1 MPYEAEL
8 AANMAGAYLRA
19 AGSTIDDAGG
29 NGDGLV
35 GPGET
40 VDVALSIRNLG
51 TADAPSVEASVS
63 TDDPDV
69 SILYGAASFGDIPAG
84 GEAVGSPPITLA
96 VGAGCQNGHVVPLDL
111 TITSGGVR
119 TTWTGAVTLTV
130 CSPVLSARSYAV
142 DDLTGGDADGVPEP
156 GEQLRI
162 MVEIENGGL
171 APALSAAATLVSHGP
186 EVTVTDGAAWLSSVE
201 PGSTA
206 QAIFGIEVAPDCPI
220 PFFAPLVLETVT
232 GDGFASSDTLV
243 ATVGAVD
250 FTHDFEGGA
259 SGWVHGG
266 AGDLW
271 GLTSNR
277 AHSGASSWYC
287 GSQTTWEYENSMDC
301 HLDSPEFV
309 IGPASEL
316 SFWCWY
322 EFPIY
327 HEDGFYVEILRE
339 GTAVDTLDFIGS
351 GGALGELGSIGNDW
365 LEYRYTVRGQ
375 VGDTVQARFR
385 FRSDESEVAEG
396 VYIDDVSVSCGALP
410 SGAGVPEDDLDGEPP
425 IALQQNRPNPFT
437 PSTTIA
443 FTLKRPGHVTLAVYN
458 IQGRRIR
465 TLVDEDR
472 YEGEHRVSW
481 DGTDE
486 LGVDVAAGVYMYRLA
501 QEEHEETR
509 KMILVR

>member
-1 MPYEAEL
+1 
-8 AANMAGAYLRA
+8 
-19 AGSTIDDAGG
+19 
-29 NGDGLV
+29 
-35 GPGET
+35 
-40 VDVALSIRNLG
+40 
-51 TADAPSVEASVS
+51 
-63 TDDPDV
+63 
-69 SILYGAASFGDIPAG
+69 
-84 GEAVGSPPITLA
+84 
-96 VGAGCQNGHVVPLDL
+96 
-111 TITSGGVR
+111 
-119 TTWTGAVTLTV
+119 
-130 CSPVLSARSYAV
+130 
-142 DDLTGGDADGVPEP
+142 
-156 GEQLRI
+156 
-162 MVEIENGGL
+162 
-171 APALSAAATLVSHGP
+171 
-186 EVTVTDGAAWLSSVE
+186 
-201 PGSTA
+201 
-206 QAIFGIEVAPDCPI
+206 
-220 PFFAPLVLETVT
+220 
-232 GDGFASSDTLV
+232 
-243 ATVGAVD
+243 
-250 FTHDFEGGA
+250 
-259 SGWVHGG
+259 
-266 AGDLW
+266 
-271 GLTSNR
+271 
-277 AHSGASSWYC
+277 
-287 GSQTTWEYENSMDC
+287 MDC